1 MPLVFSHDTLAQRVL
16 FGAGLAGTHLR
27 DEISRLGAR
36 RVMLVCT
43 AGQAERSGAALHG
56 LDIAL
61 RWEDAPQHVPV
72 ERAEAARAAAAAN
85 DIDLIVAVGGGSTIG
100 MAKAVALTTGLPIV
114 AVPTTFA
121 GSEATPVWGLTEHS
135 RKQTG
140 VDARVLP
147 VSVIYDAA
155 LAEGLSR
162 ELAVASGLN
171 GIAHCIDSLW
181 APRAD
186 PINATLAAE
195 GITALAR
202 GLRLIGGSAT
212 RPEPDGGGDG
222 DPDDRTALAGREA
235 AQYGAYLSA
244 VAFASAGSGL
254 HHKICHVLGGTYGL
268 PHAATHAIVLPY
280 VTAFNVP
287 AAPEAGRRIARA
299 FGSDDALAGLNRL
312 RADLDAP
319 RALADL
325 GFEESQIEEAATI
338 ILPAVPESN
347 PRPVGLTDLVTLLRA
362 ARAGTPPENVRWEN
376 VA

>member
-1 MPLVFSHDTLAQRVL
+1 MPLAFSHDTLAQRVL
-16 FGAGLAGTHLR
+16 FGAGHAGRHLS
-27 DEISRLGAR
+27 DEALRLGAR

-43 AGQAERSGAALHG
+43 AGQVERAGTALDG
-56 LDIAL
+56 LDVAL
-61 RWEDAPQHVPV
+61 RWQEAPQHVPV
-72 ERAEAARAAAAAN
+72 ERAEAARAAAAAH
-85 DIDLIVAVGGGSTIG
+85 DIDLIVALGGGSTIG
-100 MAKAVALTTGLPIV
+100 MAKAVALTTGIPIV

-135 RKQTG
+135 RKRTG

-147 VSVIYDAA
+147 VSVIYDAT
-155 LAEGLSR
+155 LTEGLPR
-162 ELAVASGLN
+162 ALAVASGLN

-181 APRAD
+181 APGAD

-195 GITALAR
+195 GIASLAR
-202 GLRLIGGSAT
+202 GLRLIVGPSHS
-212 RPEPDGGGDG
+212 EPRDGE
-222 DPDDRTALAGREA
+222 PDDRTGLAGREA

-268 PHAATHAIVLPY
+268 PHAETHSVVLPY

-299 FGSDDALAGLNRL
+299 FESEDALSGLNQL

-319 RALADL
+319 RSLADL
-325 GFEESQIEEAATI
+325 GFDRSQIEEAAAI

-347 PRPVGLTDLVTLLRA
+347 PRPVSFADLVTLLRA
-362 ARAGTPPENVRWEN
+362 AWAGTPPEDVRWEN